1 MNPRV
6 ESQDKQSIMTRRL
19 ANLSNFTSDEWVKY
33 NRYTRIGYDEE
44 LEFYELEKDAE
55 GDLVDILMT
64 TYNVLFLIN

>member
-44 LEFYELEKDAE
+44 LELYELEMDAE

>member
-44 LEFYELEKDAE
+44 SEFYELEMDAE